1 MPLGFV
7 SRQLL
12 QQQNTRCL
20 IGRELFYMNIEWIQE
35 VNKTFRC
42 LHNEYLC
49 TQWQVGYPL
58 AMITA
63 VHSLYMVWLNRA
75 FDDRHWG
82 VPKFSIGLK
91 SGLTS
96 GQGFTFASLCSRKS
110 LVYFAVWTQ
119 VLSCLISGFGVGSKR
134 WHKKRLKN
142 IVDILGSYYTIASTW
157 TNMLKHS
164 EVKLNSPMQCCLVLP
179 RNPFLPYNHR
189 NSVLIVCTKL
199 SSCLKNRHS

>member
-1 MPLGFV
+1 MASGL
-7 SRQLL
+7 S
-12 QQQNTRCL
+12 
-20 IGRELFYMNIEWIQE
+20 IGDDYCSALS
-35 VNKTFRC
+35 
-42 LHNEYLC
+42 
-49 TQWQVGYPL
+49 
-58 AMITA
+58 
-63 VHSLYMVWLNRA
+63 VHGVNRA

-110 LVYFAVWTQ
+110 LVYFAVCTQ
-119 VLSCLISGFGVGSKR
+119 VLSCLISGFGVGGKR

-142 IVDILGSYYTIASTW
+142 IVNILGSYYTIASTW
-157 TNMLKHS
+157 TNMSKHS

-199 SSCLKNRHS
+199 SSCMKNRHS